1 MATITIVGLG
11 PGDPGLLTL
20 QAQQTLARAPAVIL
34 RTNRHPGVEALPAGP
49 AYSSCD
55 DLYDTLESFEQVY
68 EAIVQ
73 RVVASAE
80 HDGAVV
86 YAVPG
91 DPLVAEAT
99 VAALLE
105 RARAG
110 GPELRIISGVSYVEP
125 TLRLLGVDPL
135 DGGGLQ
141 LCDAL
146 ALAIDPARPAL
157 IAQLHSR
164 RVASTLKLALL
175 DLYPPAHTVTLVS
188 GAGVP
193 GVEAV
198 TALPLAELDRNELP
212 GHLSTLFVPALS
224 ETENRRSFGG
234 VRAIAHRLY
243 APGGCP
249 WDREQTHQSL
259 KKHLIEECYEALQA
273 LDEDDP
279 RALCEELGDVLLQ
292 ILLHTEIAD
301 EAGEFGYGD
310 LFDGLASKLIRR
322 HPHVF
327 DDASAASAEEVM
339 ANWQRLKT
347 AEKAQ
352 RAAAAGESAAPESIL
367 AGVPRAMPALAYA
380 QAVQD
385 RAARAGFDWPAI
397 DGVLE
402 KVAEEA
408 GELRR
413 AETTSE
419 RLDELGDLLFV
430 LANLARWLGVDAE
443 EAARRAGAKFYRRF
457 SGVEAL
463 ARAEGR
469 ALDSMSL
476 EQLDTL
482 WNRIKAAENT
492 PPG

>member
-1 MATITIVGLG
+1 MALITIVGLG

-20 QAQQTLARAPAVIL
+20 AAHHTLAAAPAVIL
-34 RTNRHPGVEALPAGP
+34 RTALHPGVETLPDGP
-49 AYSSCD
+49 VYSNCD
-55 DLYDTLESFEQVY
+55 DLYDTLDSFEQVY
-68 EAIVQ
+68 AAIVA
-73 RVVASAE
+73 RVTAAAE
-80 HDGAVV
+80 RDGQAV

-99 VAALLE
+99 VAALL
-105 RARAG
+105 ANAHAG
-110 GPELRIISGVSYVEP
+110 GPDVAVISGVSYVEP
-125 TLRLLGVDPL
+125 VLRVLGIDPL

-146 ALAIDPARPAL
+146 DPRADPDRPAL
-157 IAQLHSR
+157 FAQIHGR
-164 RVASTLKLALL
+164 RAASTLKLALL
-175 DLYPPAHTVTLVS
+175 DLYPPAHAVTLVS
-188 GAGVP
+188 AAGIP
-193 GVEAV
+193 DAERSV
-198 TALPLAELDRNELP
+198 TLPLAEIDRSDLP
-212 GHLSTLFVPALS
+212 DHLSTLFVPALS
-224 ETENRRSFGG
+224 ETENRRTFAG

-273 LDEDDP
+273 LDDDDP
-279 RALCEELGDVLLQ
+279 QALCEELGDVLLQ
-292 ILLHTEIAD
+292 ILLHSEIAD

-310 LFDGLASKLIRR
+310 LFEGLASKLIRR

-327 DDASAASAEEVM
+327 GDATAASAEEVM

-352 RAAAAGESAAPESIL
+352 RAADSGADTAPESIL

-385 RAARAGFDWPAI
+385 RAARAGFDWPDI
-397 DGVLE
+397 DGVLD

-413 AETTSE
+413 AESAAE
-419 RLDELGDLLFV
+419 RLEELGDLLLV

-443 EAARRAGAKFYRRF
+443 EAARRAGAKFTRRF
-457 SGVEAL
+457 SGVETL
-463 ARAEGR
+463 ARAESR
-469 ALDSMSL
+469 PLSELTL
-476 EQLDTL
+476 EQLDAL
-482 WNRIKAAENT
+482 WNRVKFAEDT
-492 PPG
+492 

>member
-1 MATITIVGLG
+1 MATLTIVGLG

-20 QAQQTLARAPAVIL
+20 AAQQALAAASTVIL
-34 RTNRHPGVEALPAGP
+34 RTARHPGVDALPAGP
-49 AYSSCD
+49 SYASCD
-55 DLYDTLESFEQVY
+55 DLYESMDSFEAVY
-68 EAIVQ
+68 DAIVQ
-73 RVVASAE
+73 RVLASAAR
-80 HDGAVV
+80 DGAAV

-99 VAALLE
+99 VTALLQ
-105 RARAG
+105 RAHEAEVDVRVV
-110 GPELRIISGVSYVEP
+110 SGVSYVEP
-125 TLRLLGVDPL
+125 VLRLLAVDPL
-135 DGGGLQ
+135 DAGGLQ

-146 ALAIDPARPAL
+146 ALSVEPARPAL
-157 IAQLHSR
+157 IAQLHNR

-188 GAGVP
+188 AAGVP
-193 GVEAV
+193 SGESVV
-198 TALPLAELDRNELP
+198 ALPLMDVDRNDLP
-212 GHLSTLFVPALS
+212 DHLSTLYVPALS

-234 VRAIAHRLY
+234 LRAIAHRLY

-259 KKHLIEECYEALQA
+259 KKHLLEECYEALQA
-273 LDEDDP
+273 LDDDDP
-279 RALCEELGDVLLQ
+279 QALCEELGDVLLQ

-310 LFDGLASKLIRR
+310 LFEGLASKLIRR

-327 DDASAASAEEVM
+327 GDTSAASAEEVM
-339 ANWQRLKT
+339 ANWQQLKA

-352 RAAAAGESAAPESIL
+352 RAAVAGGDAAPESIL

-397 DGVLE
+397 DGVLD

-413 AETTSE
+413 AATPAE

-443 EAARRAGAKFYRRF
+443 ESARRAGAKFSRRF
-457 SGVEAL
+457 QGVEEL
-463 ARAEGR
+463 ARAANRPLGSMTLDELD
-469 ALDSMSL
+469 ALWD
-476 EQLDTL
+476 
-482 WNRIKAAENT
+482 RVKAAENT
-492 PPG
+492 PPR